1 MIRGQRQGAGEVPR
15 LRVDEVGDALLV
27 SVNGVHPATAAV
39 TRALP
44 TETGRICVV
53 MTDPALAYHPDL
65 GYRLCRWVPTRY
77 EAVRLISPC
86 AGMADQSGRIPAQH
100 LCELVEADV
109 IAPVGELVAVPGGT
123 LYALAGGA
131 DGTDGQ
137 WLRYRPGRPPLG
149 AGRRFPLP
157 EWERELADVADPSI
171 PEVTVEQIPAGL
183 WVRRSHSPA
192 GPVEPTD
199 LAFAVPVQPDTVT
212 LLVSRPGDP
221 PLPAAD
227 LRRTIEAIPA
237 ALRERLVVTPYGDT
251 PVADG
256 ALGATASAAANRTLR
271 VRTGLALHLSGRG
284 AQVAAVGVDGAP
296 TWIPFAREIAW
307 RPHGGG
313 RILSWTA
320 PTDQL
325 LPAGPAQFMLN
336 ERWLVEVLEAG
347 LWIREV
353 NRTEGAAVIRR
364 LSLEAEHCTVVIGV
378 GDEDQAAPPWRAVD
392 RLLHRLPGEALAR
405 LRLAVPAAAGQ
416 WFAEDMTKGLRR
428 TLRGLAPLV
437 LTPAGRLLGPAGEEP
452 GRRPSSAS
460 EPTGQSAPPAG
471 AVAAGVPGRRKSTS
485 VDEISSLL
493 SYVDQIRQAPAWDE
507 LPGESGPP
515 RSPVA
520 PPARPSLGR
529 AAEGNAQATSPTDDG
544 QAVLRPPAP
553 PVVVPQSAP
562 VVVVAAPV
570 AVAPSEREA
579 GPEPAPRP
587 ARRAAASQV
596 DGDAD
601 GMANEEAPE

>member
-1 MIRGQRQGAGEVPR
+1 MIKPQRQGGGEVAR

-39 TRALP
+39 TRGLP

-65 GYRLCRWVPTRY
+65 GYRLCRWVPARY

-100 LCELVEADV
+100 LCELIEADV
-109 IAPVGELVAVPGGT
+109 VAPVGELVAVPGGT
-123 LYALAGGA
+123 MYALTGGA
-131 DGTDGQ
+131 DGAEGQ

-157 EWERELADVADPSI
+157 EWERDLADAADPGI
-171 PEVTVEQIPAGL
+171 PEITVEQIPAGL
-183 WVRRSHSPA
+183 WVHRSHSPA

-199 LAFAVPVQPDTVT
+199 LAFAVPIQPDTVT

-221 PLPAAD
+221 PLAAAD

-237 ALRERLVVTPYGDT
+237 ALRERLVVTPYGDN

-284 AQVAAVGVDGAP
+284 AQVTAVGMDGTP

-364 LSLEAEHCTVVIGV
+364 LPLEAEHCTVVIGV

-405 LRLAVPAAAGQ
+405 LRLAVPAEAGQ
-416 WFAEDMTKGLRR
+416 WFAEDMAKGLRR
-428 TLRGLAPLV
+428 ILRGVAPLV
-437 LTPAGRLLGPAGEEP
+437 LSPAGRLLGPTGEEP
-452 GRRPSSAS
+452 GRRTSSAS
-460 EPTGQSAPPAG
+460 SEPTEQLAAPARAG
-471 AVAAGVPGRRKSTS
+471 AAGVPGRRKPTS

-493 SYVDQIRQAPAWDE
+493 NYVDQIRQAPAWDE
-507 LPGESGPP
+507 LPGEPGPS

-520 PPARPSLGR
+520 TPTRPSHGR
-529 AAEGNAQATSPTDDG
+529 AAEGNAQATSPTDG
-544 QAVLRPPAP
+544 RQAVPRPPAP
-553 PVVVPQSAP
+553 PVVVPVPQSAP
-562 VVVVAAPV
+562 VVVVAASV

-579 GPEPAPRP
+579 GPAPTARP
-587 ARRAAASQV
+587 ARRAAVSPV
-596 DGDAD
+596 DED
-601 GMANEEAPE
+601 ANEEAPE